1 MRPTR
6 KRVGAV
12 LGMAALA
19 LGAAGAAAQAPEWRV
34 TPSVAA
40 TATYTDRLELPPG
53 PARSGW
59 ILDVAPGLAILHAG
73 PRLLV
78 DLDYRLHNLY
88 HPGQS
93 RLDEREQRLRAFA
106 RMEAVE
112 DFLFV
117 DARGDIV
124 QPARTATQFAPT
136 GGTALAQA
144 GRVETGVYQLSPHI
158 RGVLGGLALYAVR
171 YNVATIRPD
180 DDALADTR
188 VSEWTARLRNES
200 ASARLGWS
208 LEGDALEVHTDA
220 RGTLRDSRLRAG
232 LRYAI
237 MPGLHVSATAG
248 REQTQ
253 FAGPGRR
260 SGSTHGA
267 ALEWVPGVRT
277 QLAAIYED
285 RFFGAAHAFTFRHRT
300 PRTAWRITSSREA
313 AVLPALLSAGR
324 GGSIEAAL
332 ADLAPPTLRDP
343 DARAREARRELE
355 AGGMSATTVPTGGF
369 LEAQPLLH
377 ETLRASVALLGKRNT
392 VTFEAARH
400 DQKPLPGA
408 IPLATAAAATDVRQ
422 DGMTANWAVHLTPL
436 MAVNLGAT
444 WLRTEGRA
452 AAPFETRQHEAVLQL
467 TRRLAPKA
475 TAAVGVRHA
484 RFESTIPGAGFSRA
498 AVFIT
503 LTLRP

>member
-1 MRPTR
+1 
-6 KRVGAV
+6 
-12 LGMAALA
+12 MAALA
-19 LGAAGAAAQAPEWRV
+19 LGAAPAAAQAPEWRI
-34 TPSVAA
+34 TPSVAF
-40 TATYTDRLELPPG
+40 TATYADPLELPPAPG
-53 PARSGW
+53 RSGW
-59 ILDVAPGLAILHAG
+59 ILDIAPGLAILHAG

-88 HPGQS
+88 HPGES

-106 RMEAVE
+106 RLEAVD
-112 DFLFV
+112 DFLFF

-124 QPARTATQFAPT
+124 QQARNAAQFVPT
-136 GGTALAQA
+136 GGIPLARA
-144 GRVETGVYQLSPHI
+144 DRVETGVYQLSPHI
-158 RGVLGGLALYAVR
+158 RGVLGGMALYAVR

-180 DDALADTR
+180 DDALPDTR

-248 REQTQ
+248 RETTE
-253 FAGPGRR
+253 FAGPGQR

-285 RFFGAAHAFTFRHRT
+285 RFFGAAHAVAFRHRT
-300 PRTAWRITSSREA
+300 PRTAWRLTASREA
-313 AVLPALLSAGR
+313 AVLPALLAAGR
-324 GGSIEAAL
+324 GGSIESAL

-343 DARAREARRELE
+343 DARSREARRELE
-355 AGGMSATTVPTGGF
+355 AAGISATSVPTGGF

-377 ETLRASVALLGKRNT
+377 EIVRASVALLGKRNT

-408 IPLATAAAATDVRQ
+408 VPFATTVTAAEVRQ
-422 DGMTANWAVHLTPL
+422 DGLAANWAVHLTPL
-436 MAVNLGAT
+436 MAVNLGVT

-452 AAPFETRQHEAVLQL
+452 VLPFETRQHEAVVQL

-475 TAAVGVRHA
+475 TAAFGVRHA
-484 RFESTIPGAGFSRA
+484 RFESSIPGAGFSRG
-498 AVFIT
+498 AVFLT
-503 LTLRP
+503 LTIRP